1 MGGVLA
7 MPLKL
12 MYITNQP
19 DIALLAEQNGVDWVF
34 VDLELNGKRNGK
46 AISIRSSHAMRFA
59 T

>member
-34 VDLELNGKRNGK
+34 VDFPRLAL
-46 AISIRSSHAMRFA
+46 
-59 T
+59 